1 MVQRLHAARDGQ
13 RRGIGAAGD
22 RRIGNGRFTYT
33 MDNGKPLRVAI
44 SVDRAS
50 RSAVVDFTGT
60 GPQHEGNFNSPPA
73 VTRAAVLY
81 VFRCLVGDDI
91 PLNDG
96 CLKPM
101 QAGHSARH
109 VPVAAA
115 GRGGG
120 GGQHRGVAG
129 HLQRAVRRAGGIAC
143 SRRR

>member
-1 MVQRLHAARDGQ
+1 M
-13 RRGIGAAGD
+13 RRVID
-22 RRIGNGRFTYT
+22 RIGDGSFDYT

-44 SVDRAS
+44 SVDRVR

-60 GPQHEGNFNSPPA
+60 GRQDEANFNSPPA

-96 CLKPM
+96 CLKPIKLIIPPGTFLSPR
-101 QAGHSARH
+101 AG
-109 VPVAAA
+109 
-115 GRGGG
+115 GGGG

-129 HLQRAVRRAGGIAC
+129 HLQRAVRRAGGDRLQ
-143 SRRR
+143 RRRR